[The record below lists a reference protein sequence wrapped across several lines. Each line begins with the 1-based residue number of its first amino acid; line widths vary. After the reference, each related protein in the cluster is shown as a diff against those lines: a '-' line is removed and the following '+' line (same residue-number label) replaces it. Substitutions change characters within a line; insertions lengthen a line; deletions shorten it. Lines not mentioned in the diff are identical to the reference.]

1 MTYEHSSLSLSL
13 VIREIDSEITLYRA
27 SINATYVSER
37 LRIVDGSPKAAN
49 FRARLI
55 VVCNAYVIAHGAE
68 LTFNPDIFPS
78 RVHKFKLVFNINEYN
93 KFVKQSL

>member
-1 MTYEHSSLSLSL
+1 MTYIRLSLSLSL
-13 VIREIDSEITLYRA
+13 SLFEKLTQGSYVIA
-27 SINATYVSER
+27 SINATYISER

-49 FRARLI
+49 LRARLI

-68 LTFNPDIFPS
+68 LTFNPDIFPN